1 MASDFFHAF
10 VLTHAALFPICN
22 PFGNAAIFLSI
33 TDGEKAALRH
43 QQALKG
49 CLYMLGILLVFL
61 VAGNAIMRFFGI
73 SLDGVCIA
81 GGLVVA
87 HVDFK
92 LLSPKR
98 EDTHSREE
106 NAEAVAKSAIS
117 LSPLA
122 IPLLAGPGSLAVVM
136 SLSSPQDSWFS
147 VHMLGLAAGIF
158 AVCLTCWL
166 MLREADS
173 VLGVL
178 GVNGANALTKIMAF
192 LLLAIGVQLAMDGTQ
207 GWVDAVFKL

>member
-10 VLTHAALFPICN
+10 VLTYAALFPICN

-33 TDGEKAALRH
+33 TDGEKAAQRH

-73 SLDGVCIA
+73 SLDGVRIA

-87 HVDFK
+87 HVGFK

-98 EDTHSREE
+98 EDTHSKEE
-106 NAEAVAKSAIS
+106 NAEAVAKSDIS

-122 IPLLAGPGSLAVVM
+122 IPLLAGPGSMAVVM
-136 SLSSPQDSWFS
+136 SLSSLQDSWFS

-178 GVNGANALTKIMAF
+178 GVNGANALTKVMAF

-207 GWVDAVFKL
+207 GWMDTVFKL